1 MKQGYFVT
9 GTDTGVGKT
18 LISAALTFFLCNQG
32 VRVSGMKP
40 IASGCIETGH
50 GLRNEDAD
58 LLLTASNVEADYDLI
73 CPYRFLPPIAPH
85 IAAEDQGTVISI
97 DHILDCYRRLQA
109 CSDTVVV
116 EGVGGWQ
123 VPVNK
128 HKSMSGLA
136 IELDLPVIIV
146 VGGRLGCIN
155 HALLTAESV
164 LASGLSVAG
173 WVFNKIDPDMQQA
186 DAVKQT
192 LQNRM
197 PGRFIADIAWQ
208 NNPDF
213 REISLRFE
221 KLDVKRK
228 M

>member
-1 MKQGYFVT
+1 MKKGYFVT

-18 LISAALTFFLCNQG
+18 LFSAALTYFLCNQG
-32 VRVSGMKP
+32 MRVSGMKP
-40 IASGCIETGH
+40 IASGCIETDH

-58 LLLTASNVEADYDLI
+58 LLFTASNVKADYDLI

-85 IAAEDQGTVISI
+85 IAAQEQGTVISI
-97 DHILDCYRRLQA
+97 DHILESYRRLQSS
-109 CSDTVVV
+109 SDTVVV

-123 VPVNK
+123 VPLDEQK
-128 HKSMSGLA
+128 GMPDLA

-164 LASGLSVAG
+164 LVRGLSIAG
-173 WVFNKIDPDMQQA
+173 WVFNQIDPDMQQV

-197 PGRFIADIAWQ
+197 PGRFIADLPWQ
-208 NNPDF
+208 DNPDF
-213 REISLRFE
+213 REISLQFNM
-221 KLDVKRK
+221 LDVKRK
-228 M
+228 T

>member
-18 LISAALTFFLCNQG
+18 LVSAALTFFLRNQG

-40 IASGCIETGH
+40 IASGCIETDH

-85 IAAEDQGTVISI
+85 LAAEDQGTEISI
-97 DHILDCYRRLQA
+97 DHILDCYRRLQV

-123 VPVNK
+123 VPVNQ
-128 HKSMSGLA
+128 HKSMSDLA

-146 VGGRLGCIN
+146 IGGRLGCIN

-213 REISLRFE
+213 REISLQFD

-228 M
+228 T

>member
-9 GTDTGVGKT
+9 GIDTGVGKT
-18 LISAALTFFLCNQG
+18 LVSAALTFFLRNQG

-50 GLRNEDAD
+50 VLRNEDAD

-97 DHILDCYRRLQA
+97 DHILDCYRRFQA
-109 CSDTVVV
+109 GSDTVVV

-128 HKSMSGLA
+128 HKSMSDLA

-208 NNPDF
+208 NNVDF
-213 REISLRFE
+213 REISLQFDM
-221 KLDVKRK
+221 LDVKRK
-228 M
+228 T

>member
-1 MKQGYFVT
+1 MKQGFFVT

-18 LISAALTFFLCNQG
+18 LISAALIHSLRNEN

-40 IASGCIETGH
+40 IASGCIETDH
-50 GLRNEDAD
+50 GLKNEDAD
-58 LLLTASNVEADYDLI
+58 LLLQASNVIADYDLI

-85 IAAEDQGTVISI
+85 IAAQEQGAVISI
-97 DHILDCYRRLQA
+97 EYIMECYRRLQSS
-109 CSDTVVV
+109 SDKVVV

-123 VPVNK
+123 VPLDQQ
-128 HKSMSGLA
+128 KSMSDLA

-155 HALLTAESV
+155 HALLTADSI

-173 WVFNKIDPDMQQA
+173 WVFNQIDPDMQQVA
-186 DAVKQT
+186 AVKQT

-197 PGRFIADIAWQ
+197 PGRLIADIPWHE
-208 NNPDF
+208 NPDF
-213 REISLRFE
+213 QEISRSFRGLT
-221 KLDVKRK
+221 
-228 M
+228 